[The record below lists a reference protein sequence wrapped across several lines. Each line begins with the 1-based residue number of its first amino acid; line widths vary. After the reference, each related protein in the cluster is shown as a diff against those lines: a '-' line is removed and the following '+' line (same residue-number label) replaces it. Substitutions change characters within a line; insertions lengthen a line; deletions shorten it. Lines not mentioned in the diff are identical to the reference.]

1 MGVGICYIVAAE
13 HLKTKTHQKRRRS
26 HLSSDDDSNNNN
38 NNIGTHVRPPQ
49 L

>member
-1 MGVGICYIVAAE
+1 MGVGIRYIVTAE

-38 NNIGTHVRPPQ
+38 NIGKHVISQQ